1 MTSPS
6 TLLDSWLA
14 TGFARELLPLTEI
27 LLPTPRQLVAVLVAY
42 RRGAISPQAT
52 WQLENDLQALLRE
65 LGRLLLQW
73 LFQQAEPADPAPNP
87 GRLLWAGEV
96 YRRRD
101 RHPNRIASVFGS
113 FVPWRFLYEPLERGS
128 RSIHPLELRLGV
140 EAGCASAVLAD
151 RVGQWAA
158 QQPQRGVQAI
168 PRRDHGVVWSCATL
182 RKVTA
187 RLAVGLAERRQE
199 ARADKLLALLEQA
212 FRSRGG
218 RRPVLAVGRDGIH
231 VPLRESLG
239 QEYHEGAVGTLSVY
253 DRRGQRLGTV
263 YLGRMPEAK
272 QATLSAQL
280 TALLTEVLG
289 RWHGGRPRLAYVTDA
304 GWHPTE
310 YFEQVLRRLEDPR
323 RPGRRLLW
331 ERIIDFYHAC
341 TYVTRLAEA
350 LFEDGR
356 MARGWARRMRR
367 LLKER
372 HGLTRLLQSASYHRN
387 QRRLPAAQAKAYESA
402 YRYLRKRGRF
412 MDYARY
418 RRQGLPLGSGVTEA
432 ACKTVFS
439 QRLKQSGMGWK
450 IAGGQAIVDLRVIWL
465 SGVWQQATQAY
476 REAKPLPYGDTL
488 HDSLPKR
495 PKKAA

>member
-1 MTSPS
+1 MSHS
-6 TLLDSWLA
+6 TPLDSWLA
-14 TGFARELLPLTEI
+14 TPFAHELLPVVEI
-27 LLPTPRQLVAVLVAY
+27 LLPTLRRLAAVLQAY
-42 RRGAISPQAT
+42 RREATTPQAT
-52 WQLENDLQALLRE
+52 CQVETDLQTLLRE
-65 LGRLLLQW
+65 GGRLLLQW
-73 LFQQAEPADPAPNP
+73 LFQQAEPADPERNP
-87 GRLLWAGEV
+87 RRLLWEGEV

-101 RHPNRIASVFGS
+101 RHPNRIAGVFGS
-113 FVPWRFLYEPLERGS
+113 FVLWRFLYEPLERGS

-140 EAGCASAVLAD
+140 EAGCATPALAD
-151 RVGQWAA
+151 RVGRWAA

-168 PRRDHGVVWSCATL
+168 LQREHGVFWSCATL

-187 RLAVGLAERRQE
+187 RLAVGLAARRQE
-199 ARADKLLALLEQA
+199 AQADKLLGLLEQA

-231 VPLRESLG
+231 VPLREPLG

-253 DRRGQRLGTV
+253 DRRSKRLGTV
-263 YLGRMPEAK
+263 YLGRMPEAR

-280 TALLTEVLG
+280 TALLTEVLR

-310 YFEQVLRRLEDPR
+310 YFRQVLRRLEDPQ
-323 RPGRRLLW
+323 RPRRRLLW

-341 TYVTRLAEA
+341 TYVTRMAEA

-356 MARGWARRMRR
+356 MARGWGRRMRR
-367 LLKER
+367 LLKEK
-372 HGLTRLLQSASYHRN
+372 HGLTRVLQSASYHRN
-387 QRRLPAAQAKAYESA
+387 QRRLPAARAKAYESA

-412 MDYARY
+412 MDYHRY

-450 IAGGQAIVDLRVIWL
+450 IAGGQAIVDLRVLWL
-465 SGVWQQATQAY
+465 SGVWQQATEAY
-476 REAKPLPYGDTL
+476 RKAQPLPTEGTL
-488 HDSLPKR
+488 HDSASKR
-495 PKKAA
+495 PEKAA

>member
-1 MTSPS
+1 MSHS

-14 TGFARELLPLTEI
+14 TVFAREFLPLIEM
-27 LLPTPRQLVAVLVAY
+27 LLPTLRQLAAVLLAY
-42 RRGAISPQAT
+42 RRGAITPQTT
-52 WQLENDLQALLRE
+52 WQLEKDLQTLLRE

-73 LFQQAEPADPAPNP
+73 LFQQGEPADPAQNP
-87 GRLLWAGEV
+87 GRLLWEGEV

-101 RHPNRIASVFGS
+101 RHPHPIASVFGS
-113 FVPWRFLYEPLERGS
+113 FVLWRFLYEPLERGS

-140 EAGCASAVLAD
+140 EAGCATPALAD

-168 PRRDHGVVWSCATL
+168 LRRDHGVVWSCATL

-187 RLAVGLAERRQE
+187 RLAAGLAEQRPE
-199 ARADKLLALLEQA
+199 AQADKLLRLLEQA

-253 DRRGQRLGTV
+253 DRRGKRLGTV
-263 YLGRMPEAK
+263 YLGRMPEAQ
-272 QATLSAQL
+272 QATLSAQM
-280 TALLTEVLG
+280 TALLTEVLRRWRG
-289 RWHGGRPRLAYVTDA
+289 RRPRLAYVTDA

-310 YFEQVLRRLEDPR
+310 YFRQVLRRLEDPQ

-331 ERIIDFYHAC
+331 ERILDFYHAC
-341 TYVTRLAEA
+341 TYVTRMAEA
-350 LFEDGR
+350 LFEDSR
-356 MARGWARRMRR
+356 LAQGWARRMRR
-367 LLKER
+367 LLKEQ
-372 HGLTRLLQSASYHRN
+372 HGLTRVLQSASYHRN
-387 QRRLPAAQAKAYESA
+387 RRRLPAAQAKAFEGA

-412 MDYARY
+412 MDYHRY

-432 ACKTVFS
+432 ACKTVFT

-450 IAGGQAIVDLRVIWL
+450 IAGGQAIVDLRVLWL

-476 REAKPLPYGDTL
+476 RKAKPLPYGDTL
-488 HDSLPKR
+488 HASVPKR
-495 PKKAA
+495 PEKAA

>member
-1 MTSPS
+1 MSHS
-6 TLLDSWLA
+6 TLLECLLA
-14 TGFARELLPLTEI
+14 TPVLQELLPLIEI
-27 LLPTPRQLVAVLVAY
+27 LLPTLRRLAALLQAY
-42 RRGAISPQAT
+42 RRGAITPQAT
-52 WQLENDLQALLRE
+52 CQLENDLQTLLRE
-65 LGRLLLQW
+65 VGRLLLQW
-73 LFQQAEPADPAPNP
+73 LFQQAEPADPEHNP
-87 GRLLWAGEV
+87 RRLLWEGDV

-101 RHPNRIASVFGS
+101 RHPNRVASLFGS
-113 FVPWRFLYEPLERGS
+113 FVLWRFLYEPLERGGP
-128 RSIHPLELRLGV
+128 SIHPLELRLGV
-140 EAGCASAVLAD
+140 EAGCATPALAD

-168 PRRDHGVVWSCATL
+168 LQREHGVVWSCATL
-182 RKVTA
+182 RKVTR
-187 RLAVGLAERRQE
+187 RLSVGLAEQRQQ
-199 ARADKLLALLEQA
+199 AQADKVLGLLEQA
-212 FRSRGG
+212 FQSRGG

-231 VPLRESLG
+231 VPLREARG
-239 QEYHEGAVGTLSVY
+239 QEYHEGSVGTLSVY
-253 DRRGQRLGTV
+253 DRRGKRLGTV
-263 YLGRMPEAK
+263 YLGRMPEAR

-280 TALLTEVLG
+280 TALLAEVLR

-310 YFEQVLRRLEDPR
+310 YFREVLRRLEDPQ

-341 TYVTRLAEA
+341 TYVTRMAEA

-367 LLKER
+367 LLRER
-372 HGLTRLLQSASYHRN
+372 HGLTRVLQSATYHRN
-387 QRRLPAAQAKAYESA
+387 QRRLTPAQEREYESA

-412 MDYARY
+412 MDYQRY

-450 IAGGQAIVDLRVIWL
+450 TAGGQAIVDLRVIWL
-465 SGVWQQATQAY
+465 SGVWQQATEAY
-476 REAKPLPYGDTL
+476 RQAKALPHEDTL
-488 HDSLPKR
+488 HGSTPKR
-495 PKKAA
+495 GEKAA

>member
-1 MTSPS
+1 MSHS

-14 TGFARELLPLTEI
+14 TVFARELLPLTEV
-27 LLPTPRQLVAVLVAY
+27 LLPTLRQLAAVLVAY
-42 RRGAISPQAT
+42 RRGAMTPQTT

-73 LFQQAEPADPAPNP
+73 LFQQAEPAEPAQNP
-87 GRLLWAGEV
+87 GRLLWEGEA

-101 RHPNRIASVFGS
+101 RHPHQIGSVFGS
-113 FVPWRFLYEPLERGS
+113 FVLWRFLYEPLERGS

-140 EAGCASAVLAD
+140 EAGCATPALAD

-158 QQPQRGVQAI
+158 QQPQRSVQAI
-168 PRRDHGVVWSCATL
+168 LRREHGVAWSCATL

-187 RLAVGLAERRQE
+187 CLAAGLAERRQE
-199 ARADKLLALLEQA
+199 AQADKLLRLLEQA
-212 FRSRGG
+212 FRSRGV

-231 VPLRESLG
+231 VPMRESLG

-253 DRRGQRLGTV
+253 DRRGRRLGTV
-263 YLGRMPEAK
+263 YLGRMPEAQ

-289 RWHGGRPRLAYVTDA
+289 RWHGGRLRLAYVTDA

-310 YFEQVLRRLEDPR
+310 YFEQVLRRLEDPQ
-323 RPGRRLLW
+323 RPGQRWLW

-341 TYVTRLAEA
+341 TYVTRMAEA

-356 MARGWARRMRR
+356 MAQGWARRMRR

-387 QRRLPAAQAKAYESA
+387 QRRLPAAEAKAYESA

-450 IAGGQAIVDLRVIWL
+450 LAGGQAIVDLRVLWL

-476 REAKPLPYGDTL
+476 RKAKPLPYGDTL
-488 HDSLPKR
+488 HASASKR
-495 PKKAA
+495 PEKAA